1 VAASDIPVHREIYDD
16 AVEYFNPY
24 STPDLARAIAELI
37 GPSKDVRRADLVAQG
52 AVVARRYAYEK
63 ILPQWQ
69 AFLSSQCS
77 EIESLA
83 RTAAVLP

>member
-24 STPDLARAIAELI
+24 STPDLSRAITELI
-37 GPSKDVRRADLVAQG
+37 GPSQDMRRSDLVARG
-52 AVVARRYAYEK
+52 AMVARRYAYEK

-69 AFLSSQCS
+69 AFLSAQCS
-77 EIESLA
+77 EVQSPVREA
-83 RTAAVLP
+83 PVVP